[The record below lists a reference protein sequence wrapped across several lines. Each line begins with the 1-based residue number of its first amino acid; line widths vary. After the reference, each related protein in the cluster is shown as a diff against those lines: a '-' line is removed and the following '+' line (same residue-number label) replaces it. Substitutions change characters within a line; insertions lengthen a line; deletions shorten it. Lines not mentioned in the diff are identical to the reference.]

1 MILSTGSPEKRLGK
15 YIYKRFNCRM
25 VSRHNGYDLDNV
37 ETRKQLVTESLEYD
51 VFINNAKLNDFGQV
65 LLLRDMH
72 AAWESNKKSGHIINI
87 GSTASY
93 RNHTTRWY
101 NHEKKTLRDYSIALS
116 QQYSRTGIKVSII
129 YPGQLTLPNKEGD
142 VLADSISPEHM
153 VDTIEYV
160 INSPYSINELS
171 LDPKYVSR

>member
-1 MILSTGSPEKRLGK
+1 MILATGSPEKRLGK
-15 YIYKRFNCRM
+15 YIHEHFNCKM
-25 VSRHNGYDLDNV
+25 VSRHNGYNLDN
-37 ETRKQLVTESLEYD
+37 TDIRKKLVDESLNYNI
-51 VFINNAKLNDFGQV
+51 FINNSKLNDFGQV

-72 AAWESNKKSGHIINI
+72 NAWRENNKTGHIISL

-116 QQYSRTGIKVSII
+116 QQYSATGIKVSIV
-129 YPGQLTLPNKEGD
+129 YPGQLTLPTKEGNI
-142 VLADSISPEHM
+142 LEDSISPKDI
-153 VDTIEYV
+153 VGIIQYV
-160 INSPYSINELS
+160 IDSPYNINEIS